1 MAVKRILI
9 TGATRGIGREIG
21 KSLAAKGHEIIAVAR
36 NKHLLQALAD
46 GFGCTFISSDLS
58 QSEEIDRI
66 GTWFKKNNKTIDIL
80 IHCAGIVKVG
90 QVATMSLED
99 WQEIITVN
107 LTAPFYLSQ
116 VLLPYINQTGL
127 ILFINSTAGLHTF
140 PEWGAYCASK
150 FGLHALADTLRQELK
165 DKKIRVT
172 SIYPAS
178 TNTEM
183 HDNLPYNWNRK
194 KMLTVENVARAVVYC
209 VEQPENVSIK
219 TIELENFIGTF

>member
-165 DKKIRVT
+165 DKKI
-172 SIYPAS
+172 
-178 TNTEM
+178 
-183 HDNLPYNWNRK
+183 
-194 KMLTVENVARAVVYC
+194 
-209 VEQPENVSIK
+209 
-219 TIELENFIGTF
+219 